1 MSTQNKLIYDL
12 IIIGAGPA
20 GLSAGLFS
28 GRYKMKTAIISKVL
42 GGTPLEAH
50 LVENWPGIKSI
61 TGPELS
67 KKMLE
72 QVKALESVEI
82 ITKEITG
89 VKKHK
94 DLFNVYTN
102 VITNVITSKSKNK
115 NADHGMRAKSLI
127 LAMGNRPRKLEIPG
141 EAEFLGKGVS
151 YCVTCDGPLFQDK
164 TVAVIG
170 GGNSACTGALP
181 LSEYAKKIYL
191 IYRKGCLRADEMVKE
206 KIEKNPKIEI
216 IYNTNV
222 LEILGKNSVESVKI
236 DNSYQNKNSLKVQGV
251 FVEIGSVPNIALCQN
266 LGVEL
271 DNMNQIKVNIRENY
285 STNISGVFG
294 AGDITDATSMRQII
308 TAAAEGAV
316 AARGAYDYLQQ

>member
-1 MSTQNKLIYDL
+1 MKKSQEKIYDL

-20 GLSAGLFS
+20 GLTAGLFA
-28 GRYKMKTAIISKVL
+28 GRYKMKTLIIGKVL

-61 TGPELS
+61 SGFDLS
-67 KKMLE
+67 KKMIE
-72 QVKALESVEI
+72 QVKALDSVEI
-82 ITKEITG
+82 INKEITG
-89 VKKHK
+89 IKKK
-94 DLFNVYTN
+94 NDFFELYTLESN
-102 VITNVITSKSKNK
+102 PDADAG
-115 NADHGMRAKSLI
+115 ADHGLRWYAKTLI

-141 EAEFLGKGVS
+141 EKEFLGKGVS

-170 GGNSACTGALP
+170 GGNSACTGAIP

-222 LEILGKNSVESVKI
+222 LEILGNDSVESVKL
-236 DNSYQNKNSLKVQGV
+236 DNPYNNKNTLAVQGV
-251 FVEIGSVPNIALCQN
+251 FVEIGSVPNIALCKN

-271 DNMNQIKVNIRENY
+271 DEMDQIKVDIRANY
-285 STNISGVFG
+285 ATNIPGVFG
-294 AGDITDATSMRQII
+294 AGDITNATNMRQII
-308 TAAAEGAV
+308 TACAEGAV
-316 AARGAYDYLQQ
+316 SARGAYDFLN